1 MELVFE
7 RGESARPRG
16 HAILYF
22 RNSADNEEIWATYL
36 MALPISVDVSKYVPP
51 FLANQITDMGSA
63 ELSAFAFPPA
73 PEKLGSH
80 ELLQKLAELRED
92 DILYGGVA
100 NIEDVTSLLYS
111 VNDAVQSYAKAYS
124 NTANLDA
131 AKEKVSD
138 QLGIH
143 EVLYPL
149 MSEGDRLGELTKLV
163 GKLRFAIDGGD
174 QRLAQEAEQELEVLS
189 RYLPENHHVGQIITA
204 VKTPGERAAKLADL
218 YIQRCYL
225 LTREEYEA
233 LQKVEERINA
243 WERSDHQQDD

>member
-7 RGESARPRG
+7 RGESTRPKG

-22 RNSADNEEIWATYL
+22 RNSTDNEEIWATYL

-51 FLANQITDMGSA
+51 FLANQITDLGSA

-80 ELLQKLAELRED
+80 EWLQRLAELRED
-92 DILYGGVA
+92 DIIYGGVA
-100 NIEDVTSLLYS
+100 NVEDVTSLLYS
-111 VNDAVQSYAKAYS
+111 VNETVQSYSKAYS
-124 NTANLDA
+124 GIANQDA
-131 AKEKVSD
+131 AEAKAVN
-138 QLGIH
+138 QLGVR

-149 MSEGDRLGELTKLV
+149 MSESDRLGELTKLV

-174 QRLAQEAEQELEVLS
+174 QQLAQEAEQELEVLS
-189 RYLPENHHVGQIITA
+189 RYLPENHHVGQIIA
-204 VKTPGERAAKLADL
+204 AAKTPGEQATKLADL

-225 LTREEYEA
+225 LIREEYEA

-243 WERSDHQQDD
+243 WDSSNQQ